1 MSRARFAFA
10 AHPDAIADLRQLP
23 DKIRDL
29 ALLELQNLVH
39 GSGDCLPL
47 TGRLAGYHKVYVDP
61 AVSYRMVIQFRPA
74 LPAAAHKREIYLVAA
89 GAREDYAVY
98 RKAQLRTNRP
108 ADTDATAEA
117 RVQAARS
124 RSPPHVGPDP
134 VRPGHRTGGSQ
145 PHRARRLPKGLH
157 AMTAVR
163 TPLACTELAGLLTDA
178 ARSVSEVLTTKYPTS
193 ASRSYPHP
201 VLGALSAGPRVV
213 CELNNRLAEFVVEE
227 PLPSTPAGLFTLAS
241 YASALGW
248 LTESL
253 AGADRLRGPDLHARR
268 HPRRAAGP
276 GLRRALANGPQ
287 RRVRLR
293 VQHAGAGRHPRSR

>member
-124 RSPPHVGPDP
+124 RSP
-134 VRPGHRTGGSQ
+134 RTLDQTPSV
-145 PHRARRLPKGLH
+145 PA
-157 AMTAVR
+157 TA
-163 TPLACTELAGLLTDA
+163 PA
-178 ARSVSEVLTTKYPTS
+178 AASPTAPA
-193 ASRSYPHP
+193 ASRK
-201 VLGALSAGPRVV
+201 
-213 CELNNRLAEFVVEE
+213 
-227 PLPSTPAGLFTLAS
+227 AS
-241 YASALGW
+241 M
-248 LTESL
+248 
-253 AGADRLRGPDLHARR
+253 R
-268 HPRRAAGP
+268 
-276 GLRRALANGPQ
+276 
-287 RRVRLR
+287 
-293 VQHAGAGRHPRSR
+293 